1 MRVYRNCL
9 KWFCG
14 HQPITPR
21 LRRLPGELTG
31 GIVDSVCMG
40 SVGEEGGDIGLHVG
54 TEGIADRYLMVV
66 DYDISALYGT
76 DFGEVH
82 DE

>member
-1 MRVYRNCL
+1 MVLRSSTDNPAPPALAGGPHGKLWTV
-9 KWFCG
+9 CG
-14 HQPITPR
+14 
-21 LRRLPGELTG
+21 
-31 GIVDSVCMG
+31 G